1 MRRRL
6 VLVCGMVALVAMLS
20 TGCLFNI
27 LQTARTV
34 GGGNLAFTIG
44 AGILMLQGDGTTTN
58 LSATPQARLTLGL
71 ADAVDLGLQTGALI
85 PFSSGD
91 PGWLGAIGDLKFRLF
106 DEPDAFA
113 LALGFGG
120 GYSVEY
126 IGWGVFGEV
135 FFDSNLRVLPIYF
148 VYQPGSHS
156 SQILSPSSITSREVS
171 SCDSRTMRG
180 SCYRWTTGPRFSAS
194 GSRSRSGSRHAS
206 GGKRSAAGPSSLGPS
221 NLLGWI
227 VERQGEWR

>member
-1 MRRRL
+1 MTWAFPLRQSGGEFTTKAGIRHATTTGSGL
-6 VLVCGMVALVAMLS
+6 GLATLVATLS
-20 TGCLFNI
+20 TGCLFDF
-27 LQTARTV
+27 LQTARTA

-120 GYSVEY
+120 CYSVEY
-126 IGWGVFGEV
+126 GGWGLFGEV

-148 VYQPGSHS
+148 VYQPGIPLVADSFTVFHHLAGGLKLQLS
-156 SQILSPSSITSREVS
+156 DHARILLQADYRTGILSCGLAFEV
-171 SCDSRTMRG
+171 G
-180 SCYRWTTGPRFSAS
+180 F
-194 GSRSRSGSRHAS
+194 
-206 GGKRSAAGPSSLGPS
+206 
-221 NLLGWI
+221 
-227 VERQGEWR
+227 